1 MTKNPN
7 KKPSVLEEYPGLR
20 GGAGSTGP
28 ELLASGVVG
37 LWADYE
43 DIVDSVAFTRAFKRP
58 DVESSDFYRAQYR
71 ELGNLKGKENPV
83 EGSDKA
89 GDESKAGSAV

>member
-1 MTKNPN
+1 MSKNA
-7 KKPSVLEEYPGLR
+7 KRPSVLEKYPGLR
-20 GGAGSTGP
+20 GGTGCTGP

-43 DIVDSVAFTRAFKRP
+43 EIVDSVAFTRAFERP
-58 DVESSDFYRAQYR
+58 DVDSSDFYRSQYR
-71 ELGNLKGKENPV
+71 ELGNLKGKENPI

-89 GDESKAGSAV
+89 PEKSKAGSAV